1 VAADFTDG
9 DADNLFVGRNGM
21 FVDRQGRDWDAT
33 VTKLVANPIS
43 IRQAFWTPYKKFV
56 RLVEAQLAKR
66 GAETDERSQS
76 LLAGLAKPVGATD
89 PAAPTPPGGKP
100 IDVGTV
106 AAIGV
111 AVGGIGAMVTGILG
125 AFLGLGMWMPLG
137 LLGIV
142 LLISGPSV
150 LLAFLKLRHRN
161 LGPILDANGWAING
175 RARITVPFGGALTS
189 VARLPEGAER
199 VLDDPYSD
207 EGRPWWVYV
216 LVVAL
221 LLGVAAAVAVAAGVE
236 LTLPMPG

>member
-1 VAADFTDG
+1 
-9 DADNLFVGRNGM
+9 
-21 FVDRQGRDWDAT
+21 
-33 VTKLVANPIS
+33 
-43 IRQAFWTPYKKFV
+43 
-56 RLVEAQLAKR
+56 
-66 GAETDERSQS
+66 
-76 LLAGLAKPVGATD
+76 
-89 PAAPTPPGGKP
+89 
-100 IDVGTV
+100 
-106 AAIGV
+106 
-111 AVGGIGAMVTGILG
+111 
-125 AFLGLGMWMPLG
+125 MPLG